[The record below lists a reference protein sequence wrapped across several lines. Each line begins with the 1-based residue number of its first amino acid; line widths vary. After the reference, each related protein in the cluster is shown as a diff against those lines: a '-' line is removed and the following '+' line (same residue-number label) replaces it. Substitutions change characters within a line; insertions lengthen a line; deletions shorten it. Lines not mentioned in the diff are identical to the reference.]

1 MTETADIIDIEAGV
15 APGSPADALRR
26 RRPHARAQSQAA
38 YTALFD
44 APDLTARADAA
55 VAPDVRTGTDHT
67 AAAGGAAQPSATVGG
82 MPSVAT
88 AGAGF
93 PLAHRLAVADFVVR
107 IGTVPLATYSDLLAA
122 AAPDLA
128 AAIAALA
135 PRAAASGPFGH
146 YPPSA
151 LSAEDTD
158 GRRWTPTT
166 ADTAAVGEKLAAG
179 LAHAHLLVLRPREAS
194 PRALDTLASAGW
206 TVDEIVTLSQLVTFI
221 TYQVRVIHAL
231 RVLGG
236 GDAGPASSAGVT
248 DGLAPVTPRAGAAA
262 RDTDAV
268 HIPPAFTQEQLWWEP
283 WLPPLEKDALTPAHY
298 EGLVERPRAALPY
311 FRLLARD
318 PGILRARTLADL
330 DIFTND
336 DGGLGRAERELA
348 AAATSR
354 LNGCVFCASVHAR
367 AAARFSGRRDD
378 VQRLLDDGPDA
389 RIDETW
395 DAVVSAA
402 TALTRTPVA
411 FGAAEV
417 ERLRAAGLT
426 DQAVFD
432 LASAAAFFNW
442 ANRLM
447 LSIGEPRVNPD
458 KLSVIRAYEETKQ
471 PVPAR

>member
-1 MTETADIIDIEAGV
+1 MTAVTATTAATDIIDLEAGV
-15 APGSPADALRR
+15 APGSTVDALRR

-38 YTALFD
+38 YTALFGPAD
-44 APDLTARADAA
+44 GTARPEPPSPVDA
-55 VAPDVRTGTDHT
+55 G
-67 AAAGGAAQPSATVGG
+67 S
-82 MPSVAT
+82 SVD
-88 AGAGF
+88 AGF

-107 IGTVPLATYSDLLAA
+107 IGTVPVAIYRDRLTT

-128 AAIAALA
+128 AAIAELA

-158 GRRWTPTT
+158 GLRWAPTT
-166 ADTAAVGEKLAAG
+166 ADTAAVGAKLAAALG
-179 LAHAHLLVLRPREAS
+179 HAHLLILRPREAS
-194 PRALDTLASAGW
+194 PRALDALARAGW
-206 TVDEIVTLSQLVTFI
+206 TVDEIVTLSQLVTFL
-221 TYQVRVIHAL
+221 TYQVRVVHAL
-231 RVLGG
+231 RVLAGTAAAG
-236 GDAGPASSAGVT
+236 ETASAGPVRAE
-248 DGLAPVTPRAGAAA
+248 LAPITARTGATA
-262 RDTDAV
+262 RDTDAAHV
-268 HIPPAFTQEQLWWEP
+268 PPNFTQERLWWEP
-283 WLPPLEKDALTPAHY
+283 WLPPLEKDELTPAHY
-298 EGLVERPRAALPY
+298 DGLVERPRAALPY

-330 DIFTND
+330 DIFTNE

-367 AAARFSGRRDD
+367 AAARYSGRRND
-378 VQRLLDDGPDA
+378 VQRLLDDGPAA

-395 DAVVSAA
+395 DAIVSAA

-411 FGAAEV
+411 FGEAEV
-417 ERLRAAGLT
+417 ARLRAAGLT

-458 KLSVIRAYEETKQ
+458 KLSAIRAYESTKE
-471 PVPAR
+471 PAGAR